1 MLLSSVLQILNQYQP
16 QSAAAVEKTSKTP
29 ARSPAIETFS
39 VEQEASP
46 GLETLKIE
54 IAAAAGLLR
63 PLSPDPDM
71 SPVAL
76 PGPSLEELMQ
86 IIEKLKAP
94 DQSRVIDVFE

>member
-16 QSAAAVEKTSKTP
+16 QPAATVEKTLKTP
-29 ARSPAIETFS
+29 TITPATETIS
-39 VEQEASP
+39 IEQEASP
-46 GLETLKIE
+46 GLDTLQIE

-63 PLSPDPDM
+63 PLSPDPGM

-86 IIEKLKAP
+86 IIDKLKAP
-94 DQSRVIDVFE
+94 DQSRVVDVFE